1 MARLQLNAEDL
12 AKVVVGSSWGP
23 FNEALMSLVHLGSQ
37 RGNSLVDGW
46 RQAMR
51 GRLDSRMMPLMAL
64 VSLQGFVADLHTV
77 VGEASVIPDA
87 LDQLERAPS
96 KHVRLE
102 LAELRPS
109 STWAQRWFRDLSDGD
124 RGARRELVDL
134 LRHYAS
140 TAIDPF
146 WGPISAYLEAERAR
160 CARIMATEGV
170 GSLLGKLHP
179 KIRWRPPFLDTNTD
193 DVEVGTKAG
202 EAQSVHIAG
211 GRSIVLEPSVFCP
224 NHPWVLSNL
233 LDKTQPQYV
242 VYPAL
247 RNMADATTLWT
258 DRLRPGRQALS
269 RLLGTTRADALD
281 VVADTCTTTELAR
294 RLGVSPATASHHVG
308 ILRDARLIDSTRDGV
323 AVRHRLTGLGAAL
336 LDGGRHHRVH

>member
-87 LDQLERAPS
+87 LDQLERASS

-102 LAELRPS
+102 LPELRPS

-124 RGARRELVDL
+124 RG
-134 LRHYAS
+134 
-140 TAIDPF
+140 
-146 WGPISAYLEAERAR
+146 
-160 CARIMATEGV
+160 
-170 GSLLGKLHP
+170 
-179 KIRWRPPFLDTNTD
+179 
-193 DVEVGTKAG
+193 
-202 EAQSVHIAG
+202 
-211 GRSIVLEPSVFCP
+211 
-224 NHPWVLSNL
+224 
-233 LDKTQPQYV
+233 
-242 VYPAL
+242 
-247 RNMADATTLWT
+247 
-258 DRLRPGRQALS
+258 
-269 RLLGTTRADALD
+269 LD
-281 VVADTCTTTELAR
+281 VSWLTC
-294 RLGVSPATASHHVG
+294 
-308 ILRDARLIDSTRDGV
+308 
-323 AVRHRLTGLGAAL
+323 
-336 LDGGRHHRVH
+336 